1 VAGPSAERG
10 ARRVSGLP
18 GEGTQTVAQFE
29 LTLPRKVR
37 FRLPPKGLY
46 LMAVLLVTLGGY
58 LIYPIVLLAINSFNV
73 TESIIEPPRYAFDNW
88 IIAFQRPDLLASL
101 ANTFLIFGSVTL
113 IGMPLGVLIAWAL
126 ARVKMPFS
134 YGLEFCFWIAF
145 MVPTISVTMG
155 WIFLADPTL
164 GLLNRAIQW
173 LPFVD
178 TRDGPFNIFSVP
190 GIVWVH
196 LMARSIADKVILLTP
211 AFRNMDAALEEAAR
225 VSGGSNLR
233 TMLRVTLPV
242 MTPPIVVVF
251 ALHLTRAFDGFE
263 VEQLL
268 GTPFDFYIYSTQIFQ
283 MVREEFPPQ
292 YGQAT
297 ALASIT
303 LLLVA
308 LIVPLQRWLTQ
319 RHRYTV
325 VSGSYRPGLIDLGAG
340 GWVIFA
346 SIVALLVLMIL
357 APLVSLGLG
366 SLMYRAGIFSLNV
379 VFSLKHWQF
388 ILNEPLFWGAF
399 ENTLM
404 LASTTAIISP
414 FLFATIAYVL
424 VRTKLPGRALLD
436 TMIWTAAVV
445 PGMLAGLGLL
455 WMFLGTSF
463 LVPLYGTLW
472 PLIIVIVLQGKTTG
486 TQLSKSVFLQ
496 MGADMEEAARVSGAG
511 LVKTFFKIWIPL
523 LTPTLILLGTLNFVS
538 AATTTSSIILL
549 ATRGTYTLSI
559 LALEYASPGVNLKE
573 EAGII
578 SLIIMAMTLV
588 GALIARLLTRR
599 MGLQRSTIRI

>member
-1 VAGPSAERG
+1 MAEVSVPLRKKSAFS
-10 ARRVSGLP
+10 VS
-18 GEGTQTVAQFE
+18 
-29 LTLPRKVR
+29 
-37 FRLPPKGLY
+37 PKGLF
-46 LMAVLLVTLGGY
+46 LMATLLILLGSY
-58 LIYPIVLLAINSFNV
+58 LIYPIILLGINSFNV
-73 TESIIEPPRYAFDNW
+73 AERIIDPPIYGLGNWLEAFERPELLESLF
-88 IIAFQRPDLLASL
+88 
-101 ANTFLIFGSVTL
+101 NTFLVFSSVTV

-155 WIFLADPTL
+155 WIFLADPSL
-164 GLLNRAIQW
+164 GLLNRALQT
-173 LPFVD
+173 LPFID
-178 TRDGPFNIFSVP
+178 SREGPFDIFSVP
-190 GIVWVH
+190 GIIWVH

-211 AFRNMDAALEEAAR
+211 AFRNMDSSLEEAAR
-225 VSGGSNLR
+225 VSGGSNFF
-233 TMLRVTLPV
+233 TMIKVTLPV

-263 VEQLL
+263 IEQLL
-268 GTPFDFYIYSTQIFQ
+268 GTPIEFFVYSTQIYS
-283 MVREEFPPQ
+283 MIATTNPPE
-292 YGQAT
+292 YGEAT
-297 ALASIT
+297 ALASVT
-303 LLLVA
+303 LLIVA
-308 LIVPLQRWLTQ
+308 LVVPLQRWLTQ
-319 RHRYTV
+319 RHRYSV
-325 VSGSYRPGLIDLGAG
+325 VTGSYKPGLLDLGLAG
-340 GWVIFA
+340 RFIFA
-346 SIVALLVLMIL
+346 GIVALLLLMVM

-366 SLMYRAGIFSLNV
+366 SVMYRSGIFSLNEI
-379 VFSLKHWQF
+379 FSLHHWEF
-388 ILNEPLFWGAF
+388 ILNEDLFWGAF
-399 ENTLM
+399 KNTML

-436 TMIWTAAVV
+436 TMIWTAAVI

-455 WMFLGTSF
+455 WMFLGTPF

-472 PLIIVIVLQGKTTG
+472 PLIIVIVLAGKTTG
-486 TQLSKSVFLQ
+486 TQLSKSVFMQ

-511 LVKTFFKIWIPL
+511 YIRTFFKIWIPL
-523 LTPTLILLGTLNFVS
+523 LTPTLILLGTLNFIG

-578 SLIIMAMTLV
+578 SLIIMAVTIC
-588 GALIARLLTRR
+588 GALVARQLSRR
-599 MGLQRSTIRI
+599 FGLQRSNIRL

>member
-1 VAGPSAERG
+1 MAEQVL
-10 ARRVSGLP
+10 ALTRR
-18 GEGTQTVAQFE
+18 
-29 LTLPRKVR
+29 R
-37 FRLPPKGLY
+37 RLPLPSKGHY
-46 LMAVLLVTLGGY
+46 LMAVILILLGSY
-58 LIYPIVLLAINSFNV
+58 LIYPIILLGINSFNV
-73 TESIIEPPRYAFDNW
+73 APRIIDPPVYGLANW
-88 IIAFQRPDLLASL
+88 QLAFQRPDLMLAL
-101 ANTFLIFGSVTL
+101 GNTMLIFFWITVIS
-113 IGMPLGVLIAWAL
+113 MPLGVGIAWAL
-126 ARVKMPFS
+126 ARVRMPFS
-134 YGLEFCFWIAF
+134 QGLEFCFWIAF

-155 WIFLADPTL
+155 WIFLADPFL
-164 GLLNRAIQW
+164 GLLNRLIQL

-178 TRDGPFNIFSVP
+178 AKDGPLNIFSVP

-211 AFRNMDAALEEAAR
+211 AFRNMDAALEEASR
-225 VSGGSNLR
+225 VSGASNLR

-263 VEQLL
+263 IEQLL
-268 GTPFDFYIYSTQIFQ
+268 GTPIGFFVYSTQIYY
-283 MVREEFPPQ
+283 MVREVSPPQ

-297 ALASIT
+297 ALASVT
-303 LLLVA
+303 LLVVA

-319 RHRYTV
+319 RHQFSV
-325 VSGSYRPGLIDLGAG
+325 VTGSYKPGLIDLGAA
-340 GWVIFA
+340 GWLIF
-346 SIVALLVLMIL
+346 SGIVFLLLVMIL
-357 APLVSLGLG
+357 APLISLGLG
-366 SLMYRAGIFSLNV
+366 SVMYRAGIFSMHV
-379 VFSLKHWQF
+379 VFSMRHWDF
-388 ILNEPLFWGAF
+388 ILAERMFWGAA

-404 LASTTAIISP
+404 LATTTSIISP
-414 FLFATIAYVL
+414 FLFAIIAYVL

-436 TMIWTAAVV
+436 GMIWTAAIV

-455 WMFLGTSF
+455 WMFLGTPF

-472 PLIIVIVLQGKTTG
+472 PLFIVIVLAGKTTG

-511 LVKTFFKIWIPL
+511 YIRTFFTIWVPL
-523 LTPTLILLGTLNFVS
+523 LLPTLILLGTLHFVA

-578 SLIIMAMTLV
+578 SLIIMAVTV
-588 GALIARLLTRR
+588 AGALLARFMTRR
-599 MGLQRSTIRI
+599 LGLQKSSIGQG